1 VQRAGQADALRHGL
15 VDHPPCTCT
24 FGDAAHTLLCD
35 VLSHRSCRASIFD
48 LATALYVN
56 PPGLFN
62 LQNGCGSTF
71 MVGADHVPG
80 TAHGYYR
87 LATSPALCRGRGL
100 RPQLE
105 VRSMA
110 AAVYLRWLKLG
121 YEHFTEKVAQQFK
134 ASDRPKGNQWCAIDD
149 DWPCGRLC
157 GHWRYHSLALL
168 SSHQT
173 ALNLNFA
180 H

>member
-1 VQRAGQADALRHGL
+1 MHLHLRRRRTHL
-15 VDHPPCTCT
+15 AVRCS
-24 FGDAAHTLLCD
+24 
-35 VLSHRSCRASIFD
+35 LSPFMSRFNFRSCHGIIRQPAWIVQPAKW
-48 LATALYVN
+48 LRVY
-56 PPGLFN
+56 
-62 LQNGCGSTF
+62 F
-71 MVGADHVPG
+71 MVGADNVPS

-105 VRSMA
+105 VRPMA

-134 ASDRPKGNQWCAIDD
+134 AIDRPQGNQRCAIDD

-173 ALNLNFA
+173 ALNGACRVRTETLYAVCRSPFDIPA
-180 H
+180 